1 MAQFAHSGDMLNPWG
16 GSVPKN
22 KSMERMRV
30 VISALS
36 VLLLSACSSQP
47 RQVQASLPL
56 VSEQFAPIG
65 SPISSQ
71 YWSSL
76 NIENTTSIP
85 HPQYSILAQP
95 SYTSA
100 LGITCRT
107 LSITPL
113 AELNSVSTTPIT
125 RTACQQMTQDENG
138 KLIPGW
144 FLVKDIVENSSAVE
158 I

>member
-1 MAQFAHSGDMLNPWG
+1 
-16 GSVPKN
+16 
-22 KSMERMRV
+22 MRV
-30 VISALS
+30 VISALGA
-36 VLLLSACSSQP
+36 LLLSACSSQP

-56 VSEQFAPIG
+56 VSEQLAPIG
-65 SPISSQ
+65 TPISSQ

-76 NIENTTSIP
+76 NIEYATSIS
-85 HPQYSILAQP
+85 HPQYTILAQP

-113 AELNSVSTTPIT
+113 AELNSISTTPIT
-125 RTACQQMTQDENG
+125 RTACQQTTQDENG
-138 KLIPGW
+138 KSTTGW
-144 FLVKDIVENSSAVE
+144 FLVQDIVENSSAVE